1 MSDYEIRRYQV
12 VDDDFLPQQIPPLL
26 RQIYARRGVRR
37 ADELSLKAS
46 GLLHFSS
53 LRDIDK
59 AVELLLN
66 ALKNQE
72 KVCICGDFDA
82 DGATS
87 SALMVSALQAF
98 GLQQV
103 GYRVPNRMTDG
114 YGLSVAMVEQL
125 AVENVQLIVTV
136 DNGIAAH
143 DAIALAREKGIQVLV
158 TDHHLPPE
166 ELPPANA
173 IVNPN
178 QHGCEFPSKNLAG
191 VGVAF
196 YVLLALR
203 SALREQGV
211 EPLPN
216 LADWLDL
223 VALGTVADVV
233 PLDYNNRVLV
243 QQGIARIRK
252 GMSRP
257 GIKAL
262 LEVANRDASQL
273 AASDLG
279 FALGPRINAAGRLDD
294 IGLGIECLLAGETR
308 AQQLAQ
314 QLNDLNQQRKSIE
327 TEMREHAESAVA
339 KLRFDQGQVPD
350 LVTLYQPDWHAGV
363 IGIVAGR
370 VKEQVNRP
378 VIALANDDDEF
389 LKGSARSV
397 SGLHMRDLLERVH
410 SLEPGIM
417 ERFGGHAMAAG
428 LTMKKENLA
437 RFSELAEQVASEW
450 LSEEQKQRV
459 FWSDGELTTLQL
471 SQDSVNM
478 LQSAGPWGQQFP
490 EPMFDGQFELVD
502 QRIVGERHLKLVV
515 RHPQGELL
523 DAIAFNVDTQQWPAR
538 QASVVEL
545 LYKPQL
551 NHFRGRTNVQLLV
564 EQIRAIR

>member
-12 VDDDFLPQQIPPLL
+12 VDDDFLPQQIPSLL
-26 RQIYARRGVRR
+26 RQIYARRGVRS

-53 LRDIDK
+53 LKDIDK
-59 AVELLLN
+59 AVELLQS
-66 ALKNQE
+66 ALKSQG

-103 GYRVPNRMTDG
+103 SYLVPNRMTDG

-125 AVENVQLIVTV
+125 AAENVQLIVTV
-136 DNGIAAH
+136 DNGIAAYE
-143 DAIALAREKGIQVLV
+143 AIAVAREKGIQVLV
-158 TDHHLPPE
+158 TDHHLPPQ

-178 QHGCEFPSKNLAG
+178 QNGCEFPSKTLAG

-203 SALREQGV
+203 SALRDEGI

-233 PLDYNNRVLV
+233 PLDYNNRILV

-257 GIKAL
+257 GVKAL
-262 LEVANRDASQL
+262 LEVANRNASEL

-294 IGLGIECLLAGETR
+294 IGLGIECLLAGDTR
-308 AQQLAQ
+308 AQELAQ

-378 VIALANDDDEF
+378 VIALANEDEQM

-397 SGLHMRDLLERVH
+397 SGLHMRDLLERIH

-428 LTMKKENLA
+428 LTLKKTNLA

-459 FWSDGELTTLQL
+459 FWSDGELTTPQL
-471 SQDSVNM
+471 ALDSVNM
-478 LQSAGPWGQQFP
+478 LQHSGPWGQQFP

-523 DAIAFNVDTQQWPAR
+523 DAIAFNVDTQQWSA
-538 QASVVEL
+538 QQTSVVEL

-551 NHFRGRTNVQLLV
+551 NHFRGRINVQLLV

>member
-523 DAIAFNVDTQQWPAR
+523 DAIAFNVDTQQWPAQ

>member
-1 MSDYEIRRYQV
+1 MSDYEIRRYQL
-12 VDDDFLPQQIPPLL
+12 VDDDFLPQQMPPLL

-191 VGVAF
+191 VVVAF

-339 KLRFDQGQVPD
+339 KLCFDQGQVPD

-410 SLEPGIM
+410 SLQPGIM

-428 LTMKKENLA
+428 LTMKKENLT

-459 FWSDGELTTLQL
+459 FWSDGELTTTQL
-471 SQDSVNM
+471 SLDSVNT

>member
-1 MSDYEIRRYQV
+1 MSDYEIRRYQL

-53 LRDIDK
+53 LRDIGK
-59 AVELLLN
+59 AVELLQN

-178 QHGCEFPSKNLAG
+178 QHGCEFSSKNLAG

-339 KLRFDQGQVPD
+339 KLCFDQGQVPD

-410 SLEPGIM
+410 SLQPGIM

-428 LTMKKENLA
+428 LTMKKENLT

-459 FWSDGELTTLQL
+459 FWSDGELTTTQL
-471 SQDSVNM
+471 SLDSVNT

>member
-53 LRDIDK
+53 LKDISK
-59 AVELLLN
+59 AVELLQN

-143 DAIALAREKGIQVLV
+143 EAIALAREKGIQVLV

-166 ELPPANA
+166 ELPLANA

-211 EPLPN
+211 KPLPN

-437 RFSELAEQVASEW
+437 RFSELAEQVASER

-459 FWSDGELTTLQL
+459 FWSDGELTTTQL
-471 SQDSVNM
+471 SLDSVNT

>member
-53 LRDIDK
+53 LKDISK
-59 AVELLLN
+59 AVELLQN

-143 DAIALAREKGIQVLV
+143 EAIALAREKGIQVLV

-166 ELPPANA
+166 ELPLANA

-211 EPLPN
+211 KPLPN

-294 IGLGIECLLAGETR
+294 IGLGIECLLAGDSR

-327 TEMREHAESAVA
+327 SEMREHAESAVA

-378 VIALANDDDEF
+378 VIALANDDDEL

-410 SLEPGIM
+410 SLQPGIM

-428 LTMKKENLA
+428 LTMKKENLT

-459 FWSDGELTTLQL
+459 FWSDGELTTPQL
-471 SQDSVNM
+471 SLDSVNM

-538 QASVVEL
+538 QISVVEL

>member
-178 QHGCEFPSKNLAG
+178 QHGCEFSSKNLAG

-339 KLRFDQGQVPD
+339 KLCFDQGQVPD

-410 SLEPGIM
+410 SLQPGIM

-437 RFSELAEQVASEW
+437 RFSELAEQVASER

-459 FWSDGELTTLQL
+459 FWSDGELTTTQL
-471 SQDSVNM
+471 SLDSVNT

>member
-1 MSDYEIRRYQV
+1 M
-12 VDDDFLPQQIPPLL
+12 PPLL

-53 LRDIDK
+53 LRDIGK
-59 AVELLLN
+59 AVELLQN
-66 ALKNQE
+66 ALKNQA

-143 DAIALAREKGIQVLV
+143 DAIVLAREKGIQVLV

-178 QHGCEFPSKNLAG
+178 QHGCEFSSKNLAG

-339 KLRFDQGQVPD
+339 KLCFDQGQVPD

-410 SLEPGIM
+410 SLQPGIM

-428 LTMKKENLA
+428 LTMKKENLT

-459 FWSDGELTTLQL
+459 FWSDGELTTTQL
-471 SQDSVNM
+471 SLDSVNT

>member
-53 LRDIDK
+53 LKDISK
-59 AVELLLN
+59 AVELLQN

-98 GLQQV
+98 GLHQV

-143 DAIALAREKGIQVLV
+143 EAIALAREKDIQVLV

-166 ELPPANA
+166 ELPLANA

-294 IGLGIECLLAGETR
+294 IGLGIECLLAGDSR

-327 TEMREHAESAVA
+327 SEMREHAESAVA

-378 VIALANDDDEF
+378 VIALANDDDEL

-410 SLEPGIM
+410 SLQPGIM

-428 LTMKKENLA
+428 LTMKKENLT

-459 FWSDGELTTLQL
+459 FWSDGELTTPQL
-471 SQDSVNM
+471 SLDSVNM

-538 QASVVEL
+538 QISVVEL

>member
-1 MSDYEIRRYQV
+1 MSDYEIRRYQL
-12 VDDDFLPQQIPPLL
+12 VDDDFLPQQMPPLL

-53 LRDIDK
+53 LRDIGK
-59 AVELLLN
+59 AVELLQN

-136 DNGIAAH
+136 DNGIAANE
-143 DAIALAREKGIQVLV
+143 AIALAREKGIQVLV

-410 SLEPGIM
+410 SLQPGIM

-428 LTMKKENLA
+428 LTIKKENLT

-459 FWSDGELTTLQL
+459 FWSDGELTTTQL

>member
-1 MSDYEIRRYQV
+1 MSEYEIRRYQV
-12 VDDDFLPQQIPPLL
+12 VNDDFLPQQIPPLL
-26 RQIYARRGVRR
+26 RQIYARRGVRS
-37 ADELSLKAS
+37 AEELSLKTS

-53 LRDIDK
+53 LKDIDK
-59 AVELLLN
+59 AVELLKYS
-66 ALKNQE
+66 LKNQQ

-103 GYRVPNRMTDG
+103 SYRVPNRMTDG
-114 YGLSVAMVEQL
+114 YGLSTAMVEQL
-125 AVENVQLIVTV
+125 ATENVQLIVTV

-143 DAIALAREKGIQVLV
+143 EAIELARGKGIEVLV

-178 QHGCEFPSKNLAG
+178 QYGCEFPSKNLAG

-196 YVLLALR
+196 YVLLAFR
-203 SALREQGV
+203 SALRDEGI

-216 LADWLDL
+216 LGDWLDL

-257 GIKAL
+257 GVKAL

-294 IGLGIECLLAGETR
+294 IGLGIECLLAGESR

-397 SGLHMRDLLERVH
+397 SGLHMRDLLERIH

-428 LTMKKENLA
+428 LTMKKANLK
-437 RFSELAEQVASEW
+437 RFSELAEQVASDW
-450 LSEEQKQRV
+450 LSDEQKQRV
-459 FWSDGELTTLQL
+459 FWSDGELTKTHL
-471 SQDSVNM
+471 SLDSVNM

-502 QRIVGERHLKLVV
+502 QRIVGERHLKLVL

-538 QASVVEL
+538 QVSVVEL

>member
-12 VDDDFLPQQIPPLL
+12 VDDDFLPQQMPPLL

-53 LRDIDK
+53 LKDIGK
-59 AVELLLN
+59 AVELLQK

-103 GYRVPNRMTDG
+103 DYRVPNRMTDG

-173 IVNPN
+173 TVNPN

-211 EPLPN
+211 ESLPN

-262 LEVANRDASQL
+262 LDVANRDASQL

-294 IGLGIECLLAGETR
+294 IGLGIECLLAGESR

-314 QLNDLNQQRKSIE
+314 QLNELNQQRKSIE

-410 SLEPGIM
+410 SLQPGIM

-428 LTMKKENLA
+428 LTMKKVNLT
-437 RFSELAEQVASEW
+437 RFSELAEQVAAEW
-450 LSEEQKQRV
+450 LSKEQKQRV

-471 SQDSVNM
+471 SQDSVNI

-538 QASVVEL
+538 ESSVVEL

>member
-53 LRDIDK
+53 LRDIGK
-59 AVELLLN
+59 AVELLQN

-143 DAIALAREKGIQVLV
+143 DAIVLAREKGIQVLV

-178 QHGCEFPSKNLAG
+178 QHGCEFSSKNLAG

-339 KLRFDQGQVPD
+339 KLCFDQGQVPD

-410 SLEPGIM
+410 SLQPGIM

-428 LTMKKENLA
+428 LTMKKENLT

-459 FWSDGELTTLQL
+459 FWSDGELTTTQL
-471 SQDSVNM
+471 SLDSVNT

>member
-12 VDDDFLPQQIPPLL
+12 VDDDFLPQQMPPLL

-53 LRDIDK
+53 LRDIGK
-59 AVELLLN
+59 AVELLQK

-203 SALREQGV
+203 SALRDEGV

-294 IGLGIECLLAGETR
+294 IGLGIECLLAGESR

-410 SLEPGIM
+410 SLQPGIM

-428 LTMKKENLA
+428 LTMKKVNLT

-523 DAIAFNVDTQQWPAR
+523 DAIAFNVDTQQWPA
-538 QASVVEL
+538 QQSSVVEL

>member
-1 MSDYEIRRYQV
+1 MSDYEIRRYQL
-12 VDDDFLPQQIPPLL
+12 VDDDFLPQQMPPLL

-53 LRDIDK
+53 LRDIGK
-59 AVELLLN
+59 AVELLQN

-136 DNGIAAH
+136 DNGIAANE
-143 DAIALAREKGIQVLV
+143 AIALAREKGIQVLV

-410 SLEPGIM
+410 SLQPGIM

-437 RFSELAEQVASEW
+437 RFSELAEQVASER

-459 FWSDGELTTLQL
+459 FWSDGELTTTQL
-471 SQDSVNM
+471 SLDSVNT

>member
-12 VDDDFLPQQIPPLL
+12 VDDDFLPQQMPPLL

-53 LRDIDK
+53 LRDIGK
-59 AVELLLN
+59 AVELLQN

-87 SALMVSALQAF
+87 SALMVSALHAF

-166 ELPPANA
+166 ELPRANA

-327 TEMREHAESAVA
+327 SEMREHAEGAVA

-378 VIALANDDDEF
+378 VIALANDDSEL

-410 SLEPGIM
+410 SLQPGIM

-428 LTMKKENLA
+428 LTMKKENLT

-523 DAIAFNVDTQQWPAR
+523 DAIAFNVDTQQWPAQ

>member
-1 MSDYEIRRYQV
+1 MSDYEIRRYQL
-12 VDDDFLPQQIPPLL
+12 VDDDFLPQQMPPLL

-53 LRDIDK
+53 LRDIGK
-59 AVELLLN
+59 AVELLQN

-136 DNGIAAH
+136 DNGIAANE
-143 DAIALAREKGIQVLV
+143 AIALAREKGIQVLV

-410 SLEPGIM
+410 SLQPGIM

-523 DAIAFNVDTQQWPAR
+523 DAIAFNVDTQQWPAQ

>member
-1 MSDYEIRRYQV
+1 MSDYEIRRYPV
-12 VDDDFLPQQIPPLL
+12 VDDDFLPQQIPALL
-26 RQIYARRGVRR
+26 RQIYARRGIRR

-53 LRDIDK
+53 LRDIKK
-59 AVELLLN
+59 AVELLQN

-87 SALMVSALQAF
+87 SALMMSALQAF

-143 DAIALAREKGIQVLV
+143 EAITLAREKGIQVLV

-203 SALREQGV
+203 SALRDEGV

-294 IGLGIECLLAGETR
+294 IGLGIECLLAGESR

-327 TEMREHAESAVA
+327 TDMREHAESAVA

-378 VIALANDDDEF
+378 VIALANDDDEL

-428 LTMKKENLA
+428 LTMRKENLT

-459 FWSDGELTTLQL
+459 FWSDGELTALQL

-515 RHPQGELL
+515 RHPQSELL

>member
-59 AVELLLN
+59 AVKLLLN

-410 SLEPGIM
+410 SLQPGIM

-428 LTMKKENLA
+428 LTIKKENLT

-459 FWSDGELTTLQL
+459 FWSDGELTTTQL

-523 DAIAFNVDTQQWPAR
+523 DAIAFNVDTQQWPAQ

>member
-1 MSDYEIRRYQV
+1 MSDYEVRRYQV

-143 DAIALAREKGIQVLV
+143 DAVALAREKSIQVLV

-252 GMSRP
+252 GISRP

-523 DAIAFNVDTQQWPAR
+523 DAIAFNVDTQQWPAQ

>member
-1 MSDYEIRRYQV
+1 MSDYEIRRYQL
-12 VDDDFLPQQIPPLL
+12 VDDDFLPQQMPPLL

-143 DAIALAREKGIQVLV
+143 DAIVLAREKGIQVLV

-178 QHGCEFPSKNLAG
+178 QHGCEFSSKNLAG

-339 KLRFDQGQVPD
+339 KLCFDQGQVPD

-410 SLEPGIM
+410 SLQPGIM

-428 LTMKKENLA
+428 LTMKKENLT

-459 FWSDGELTTLQL
+459 FWSDGELTTTQL
-471 SQDSVNM
+471 SLDSVNT

>member
-12 VDDDFLPQQIPPLL
+12 VDDDFLPQQMPPLL

-53 LRDIDK
+53 LKDIGK
-59 AVELLLN
+59 AVELLQK

-103 GYRVPNRMTDG
+103 DYRVPNRMTDG

-143 DAIALAREKGIQVLV
+143 EAIALAREKGIQVLV

-203 SALREQGV
+203 SALRDEGV

-294 IGLGIECLLAGETR
+294 IGLGIECLLAGESR

-314 QLNDLNQQRKSIE
+314 QLNELNQQRKSIE

-410 SLEPGIM
+410 SLQPGIM

-428 LTMKKENLA
+428 LTMKKENLT

-450 LSEEQKQRV
+450 LSEEEKQRV
-459 FWSDGELTTLQL
+459 FWSDGELTTVQL

-538 QASVVEL
+538 ESSVVEL

>member
-12 VDDDFLPQQIPPLL
+12 VDDGFLPQQMPPLL
-26 RQIYARRGVRR
+26 RQIYARRGVRS

-53 LRDIDK
+53 LKDIAK
-59 AVELLLN
+59 AVELLRT
-66 ALKNQE
+66 ALKKQQR
-72 KVCICGDFDA
+72 VCICGDFDA

-98 GLQQV
+98 GLKNV

-114 YGLSVAMVEQL
+114 YGLSVAMVKQL
-125 AVENVQLIVTV
+125 TADNVDLIITV

-143 DAIALAREKGIQVLV
+143 DAISLARDNGIQVLV
-158 TDHHLPPE
+158 TDHHLPPA
-166 ELPPANA
+166 ELPLADA

-178 QHGCEFPSKNLAG
+178 QQGCEFPSKNLAG

-203 SALREQGV
+203 AALREEGI

-294 IGLGIECLLAGETR
+294 IGLGIECLLAGESR
-308 AQQLAQ
+308 AKQLAQ

-378 VIALANDDDEF
+378 VIALANDDDNL

-397 SGLHMRDLLERVH
+397 SGLHMRDLLERIH

-428 LTMKKENLA
+428 LTLKKVNLT

-459 FWSDGELTTLQL
+459 FWSDGELTVPQL
-471 SQDSVNM
+471 SLDSVNT
-478 LQSAGPWGQQFP
+478 LQNAGPWGQQFP

-523 DAIAFNVDTQQWPAR
+523 DGIAFNVDTQQWPAR
-538 QASVVEL
+538 QATVVEL

>member
-12 VDDDFLPQQIPPLL
+12 VDDGFLPQQMPPLL
-26 RQIYARRGVRR
+26 RQIYARRGVRS

-53 LRDIDK
+53 LKDIAK
-59 AVELLLN
+59 AVELLRT
-66 ALKNQE
+66 ALKKQRR
-72 KVCICGDFDA
+72 VCICGDFDA

-98 GLQQV
+98 GLKNV

-125 AVENVQLIVTV
+125 TADNVDLIITV

-143 DAIALAREKGIQVLV
+143 DAISLARDNGIQVLV
-158 TDHHLPPE
+158 TDHHLPPA
-166 ELPPANA
+166 ELPLADA

-178 QHGCEFPSKNLAG
+178 QQGCEFPSKNLAG

-203 SALREQGV
+203 AALREEGI

-294 IGLGIECLLAGETR
+294 IGLGIECLLAGESR
-308 AQQLAQ
+308 AKQLAQ

-378 VIALANDDDEF
+378 VIALANDDDNL

-397 SGLHMRDLLERVH
+397 SGLHMRDLLERIH

-417 ERFGGHAMAAG
+417 ERFGGHAM
-428 LTMKKENLA
+428 L
-437 RFSELAEQVASEW
+437 
-450 LSEEQKQRV
+450 
-459 FWSDGELTTLQL
+459 
-471 SQDSVNM
+471 
-478 LQSAGPWGQQFP
+478 
-490 EPMFDGQFELVD
+490 
-502 QRIVGERHLKLVV
+502 
-515 RHPQGELL
+515 
-523 DAIAFNVDTQQWPAR
+523 
-538 QASVVEL
+538 
-545 LYKPQL
+545 
-551 NHFRGRTNVQLLV
+551 
-564 EQIRAIR
+564 

>member
-12 VDDDFLPQQIPPLL
+12 VDDDFLPQQMPPLL
-26 RQIYARRGVRR
+26 RQIYARRGVRH
-37 ADELSLKAS
+37 ADKLSLKAS

-53 LRDIDK
+53 LRDIGK
-59 AVELLLN
+59 AVELLQN

-87 SALMVSALQAF
+87 SALMVSALQAL

-143 DAIALAREKGIQVLV
+143 EAIALAREKGIQVLV

-173 IVNPN
+173 TVNPN

-203 SALREQGV
+203 SALRDEGV

-294 IGLGIECLLAGETR
+294 IGLGIECLLAGESR

-327 TEMREHAESAVA
+327 SEMREHAESAIA

-410 SLEPGIM
+410 SLQPGIM

-428 LTMKKENLA
+428 LTMKKVNLT
-437 RFSELAEQVASEW
+437 RFSELAEQVAAEW

-538 QASVVEL
+538 ESSVVEL

>member
-1 MSDYEIRRYQV
+1 MSDYEIRRYQL
-12 VDDDFLPQQIPPLL
+12 VDDDFLPQQMPPLL

-53 LRDIDK
+53 LRDIGK
-59 AVELLLN
+59 AVELLQN
-66 ALKNQE
+66 ALKNQA

-143 DAIALAREKGIQVLV
+143 DAIVLAREKGIQVLV

-178 QHGCEFPSKNLAG
+178 QHGCEFSSKNLAG

-339 KLRFDQGQVPD
+339 KLCFDQGQVPD

-410 SLEPGIM
+410 SLQPGIM

-428 LTMKKENLA
+428 LTMKKENLT

-459 FWSDGELTTLQL
+459 FWSDGELTTTQL
-471 SQDSVNM
+471 SLDSVNT

>member
-1 MSDYEIRRYQV
+1 MSDYEIRRYPV
-12 VDDDFLPQQIPPLL
+12 VDDDFLPQQIPALL
-26 RQIYARRGVRR
+26 RQIYARRGIRR

-53 LRDIDK
+53 LRDIKK
-59 AVELLLN
+59 AVELLQN

-87 SALMVSALQAF
+87 SALMMSALQAF

-143 DAIALAREKGIQVLV
+143 EAITLAREKGIQVLV

-203 SALREQGV
+203 SALRDEGV

-294 IGLGIECLLAGETR
+294 IGLGIECLLAGESR

-327 TEMREHAESAVA
+327 TDMREHAESAVA

-378 VIALANDDDEF
+378 VIALANDDDEL

-428 LTMKKENLA
+428 LTMRKENLT
-437 RFSELAEQVASEW
+437 RFSELAEQEASEW

-459 FWSDGELTTLQL
+459 FWSDGELTALQL

-515 RHPQGELL
+515 RHPQSELL

>member
-53 LRDIDK
+53 LRGIDK

-125 AVENVQLIVTV
+125 VVENVQLIVTV

-143 DAIALAREKGIQVLV
+143 DAVALAREKGIKVLV

-437 RFSELAEQVASEW
+437 RFSVLAEQVASEW

-523 DAIAFNVDTQQWPAR
+523 DAIAFNVDTQQWPAQ

>member
-1 MSDYEIRRYQV
+1 MSDYEIRRYEV
-12 VDDDFLPQQIPPLL
+12 VDDNFLPQQMPSLL
-26 RQIYARRGVRR
+26 RQIYARRGVRS

-53 LRDIDK
+53 LKDIDE
-59 AVELLLN
+59 AVELLRN

-103 GYRVPNRMTDG
+103 GYQVPNRMTDG

-125 AVENVQLIVTV
+125 AEENVQLIITV

-143 DAIALAREKGIQVLV
+143 EAITVAREKGIQVLV
-158 TDHHLPPE
+158 TDHHLPPS
-166 ELPPANA
+166 ELPVANA

-178 QHGCEFPSKNLAG
+178 QEGCEFPSKNLAG

-203 SALREQGV
+203 SALREGGI

-257 GIKAL
+257 GITAL
-262 LEVANRDASQL
+262 LEVANRNASEL

-294 IGLGIECLLAGETR
+294 IGLGIECLLGDESR
-308 AQQLAQ
+308 ARELAQ

-339 KLRFDQGQVPD
+339 KLRFDQGQMPD

-378 VIALANDDDEF
+378 VIAFANDDEEF

-397 SGLHMRDLLERVH
+397 SGLHMRDLLERIH

-417 ERFGGHAMAAG
+417 KRFGGHAMAAG
-428 LTMKKENLA
+428 LTLKKENLT

-459 FWSDGELTTLQL
+459 FWSDGELTAPQL
-471 SQDSVNM
+471 SLESISM
-478 LQSAGPWGQQFP
+478 LQNAGPWGQQFP

-502 QRIVGERHLKLVV
+502 QRIVGERHLKLVL

-523 DAIAFNVDTQQWPAR
+523 DAIAFNIDTQQLPT
-538 QASVVEL
+538 QQVSFVEV

>member
-12 VDDDFLPQQIPPLL
+12 VDDDFLPQQMPPLL
-26 RQIYARRGVRR
+26 RQIYARRGVRH

-53 LRDIDK
+53 LRDIGK
-59 AVELLLN
+59 AVGLLQN

-143 DAIALAREKGIQVLV
+143 EAIALAREKGIQVLV

-166 ELPPANA
+166 ELPPASA
-173 IVNPN
+173 TVNPN

-211 EPLPN
+211 ESLPN

-262 LEVANRDASQL
+262 LDVANRDASQL

-294 IGLGIECLLAGETR
+294 IGLGIECLLAGESR

-327 TEMREHAESAVA
+327 SEMREHAESAIA

-410 SLEPGIM
+410 SLQPGIM

-428 LTMKKENLA
+428 LTMKKVNLT
-437 RFSELAEQVASEW
+437 RFSELAEQVAAEW

-471 SQDSVNM
+471 SKDSVNM

-538 QASVVEL
+538 ESSVVEL

-551 NHFRGRTNVQLLV
+551 NHFCGRTNVQLLV

>member
-1 MSDYEIRRYQV
+1 MSDYEIRRYQL
-12 VDDDFLPQQIPPLL
+12 VDDDFLPQQMPPLL

-53 LRDIDK
+53 LRDIGK
-59 AVELLLN
+59 AVELLQN

-143 DAIALAREKGIQVLV
+143 DAIVLAREKGIQVLV

-178 QHGCEFPSKNLAG
+178 QHGCEFSSKNLAG

-339 KLRFDQGQVPD
+339 KLCFDQGQVPD

-410 SLEPGIM
+410 SLQPGIM

-428 LTMKKENLA
+428 LTMKKENLT

-459 FWSDGELTTLQL
+459 FWSDGELTTTQL
-471 SQDSVNM
+471 SLDSVNT